1 MTEPTAKELLHLLET
16 KLETGQY
23 TDSVH
28 KIKLMTARDV
38 VQKYSQP
45 SFSFIDIRERNQ

>member
-1 MTEPTAKELLHLLET
+1 MTEPTAKELLQLLET

-28 KIKLMTARDV
+28 KIKLMTAKDMMI
-38 VQKYSQP
+38 KLLN
-45 SFSFIDIRERNQ
+45 ENA